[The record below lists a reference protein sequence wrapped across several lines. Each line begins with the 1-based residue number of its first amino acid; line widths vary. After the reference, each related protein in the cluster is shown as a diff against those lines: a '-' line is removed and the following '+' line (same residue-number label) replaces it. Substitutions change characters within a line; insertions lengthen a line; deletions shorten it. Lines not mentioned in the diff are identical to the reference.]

1 MKKAFGAYLTPEMAK
16 ALSEGACSSQLPKRD
31 VREID
36 FVFVSTVAPDA
47 ATYSERAGV
56 VVEAASQCEGMVHHI
71 VPFVVVGFGIVFPSP
86 PDARQRL
93 VEKLG
98 VLLPNLVSAVHGK
111 VTASIGSYG
120 SESRF
125 DFGFWWPQATE
136 AMRQLSE
143 LSPGE
148 IREFR
153 PIQ

>member
-1 MKKAFGAYLTPEMAK
+1 MKKAFGAYLTPEIVK
-16 ALSEGACSSQLPKRD
+16 ALAEEACSSELPELT

-36 FVFVSTVAPDA
+36 FVFVSIVAPDA

-56 VVEAASQCEGMVHHI
+56 VVEAVSQCQGIIHHI
-71 VPFVVVGFGIVFPSP
+71 VPFVVVGFGTVFPSP

-98 VLLPNLVSAVHGK
+98 VLLPNLVSAVHGR

-136 AMRQLSE
+136 ATRRLSE

-153 PIQ
+153 ANG

>member
-16 ALSEGACSSQLPKRD
+16 ALSEAACSSELPKVE
-31 VREID
+31 VREVD
-36 FVFVSTVAPDA
+36 FVFVSIVAPDA
-47 ATYSERAGV
+47 ATYADRAGV
-56 VVEAASQCEGMVHHI
+56 VVEAASQCQGMVHHI
-71 VPFVVVGFGIVFPSP
+71 VPFVVVGFGTVFPSP

-93 VEKLG
+93 LEKLEA
-98 VLLPNLVSAVHGK
+98 LLPNLVSAVHGT

-120 SESRF
+120 SESRM

-136 AMRQLSE
+136 ATRQLVE

-153 PIQ
+153 ANG